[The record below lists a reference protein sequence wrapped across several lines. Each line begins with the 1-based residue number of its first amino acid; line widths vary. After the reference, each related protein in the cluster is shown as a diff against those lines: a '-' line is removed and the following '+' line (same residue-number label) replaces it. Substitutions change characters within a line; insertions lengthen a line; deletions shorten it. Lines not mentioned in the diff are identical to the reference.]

1 MNTISNLTLH
11 ADGRVCDPT
20 TGNSFHVS
28 PTGLVILRWL
38 MQNQTAGDIVEQLAH
53 KFHVTIANALRDLT
67 EVRGCLLAAGL
78 L

>member
-11 ADGRVCDPT
+11 ADGRVIDRT
-20 TGNSFHVS
+20 TGHTFHVK
-28 PTGLVILRWL
+28 PIGLVVLHWL
-38 MQNQTAGDIVEQLAH
+38 MQNRCGCEIVEQLAL
-53 KFHVTIANALRDLT
+53 KFGLTIGRALRELS